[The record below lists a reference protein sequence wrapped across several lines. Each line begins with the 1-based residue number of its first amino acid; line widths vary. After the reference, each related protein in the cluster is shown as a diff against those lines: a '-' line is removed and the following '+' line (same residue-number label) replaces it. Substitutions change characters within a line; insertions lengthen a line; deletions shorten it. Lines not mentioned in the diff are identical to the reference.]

1 MLFPIPFVDFTPNVE
16 RLLPASLVSISFD
29 AGLFLAG
36 MVLPFRLVTGTFAS
50 TVLTGVLAG
59 PLLLRLGAFP
69 HWTPGNGLLVNQMLL
84 SFDFYMSVGVGLA
97 AAVALIG
104 LWTMGKAFV
113 GYARNQGVRVAAAS
127 PQPALPPGEPPY
139 RTACKERGDFPLWV
153 AAALFIAAIGGYSA
167 LCKVLVPDFHLWIVL
182 VFGFLWSPL
191 HSYISARL
199 IGVTGGG
206 LSVPYLKETVF
217 ILSGYKGVD
226 IWFAPIPLMDQGGA
240 AGRFRELELTRT
252 RFTSLIKAEL
262 LMFPIIFACS
272 FLFWAFFWHLN
283 QLPSGTFP
291 FAARQ
296 WPVAARQAYII
307 FTANSS
313 ESPLLLQA
321 LNPTTI
327 VVAGVVGLALYNV
340 LGRLGVPVVF
350 FYGLLG
356 GVGAPL
362 HGGLSLLVGA
372 LVGRYY
378 FRRRIG
384 EERWTRYVP
393 VVAAGF
399 ACGAGLAGMLAV
411 SLSLIMQ
418 CAKDLPF

>member
-1 MLFPIPFVDFTPNVE
+1 
-16 RLLPASLVSISFD
+16 
-29 AGLFLAG
+29 
-36 MVLPFRLVTGTFAS
+36 
-50 TVLTGVLAG
+50 
-59 PLLLRLGAFP
+59 
-69 HWTPGNGLLVNQMLL
+69 
-84 SFDFYMSVGVGLA
+84 
-97 AAVALIG
+97 
-104 LWTMGKAFV
+104 
-113 GYARNQGVRVAAAS
+113 
-127 PQPALPPGEPPY
+127 
-139 RTACKERGDFPLWV
+139 
-153 AAALFIAAIGGYSA
+153 
-167 LCKVLVPDFHLWIVL
+167 
-182 VFGFLWSPL
+182 
-191 HSYISARL
+191 
-199 IGVTGGG
+199 
-206 LSVPYLKETVF
+206 
-217 ILSGYKGVD
+217 
-226 IWFAPIPLMDQGGA
+226 MDQGGA